1 VGKGVRRQYAY
12 KRPFD
17 LAVVVAAH
25 VLLLPVWVLI
35 WTIVP
40 ALIWLDDRGPIFF
53 RQARLGLDG
62 RVFYLFKFRSMV
74 RDAEKIGAGW
84 TGDNDS
90 RVTRI
95 GKLLRRTGLDEV
107 PQVINI
113 IRGDIGL
120 VGPRALPVRMHK
132 EAMKIE
138 PRFAERLQV
147 RPGGAGLALLR
158 APRHCSPR
166 RRLRYDL
173 IYIDRAGFWLD
184 VKILILSAWL
194 TLTGKWGT
202 GFRKPE
208 EDPGK

>member
-1 VGKGVRRQYAY
+1 VGEVVRREAGY

-17 LAVVVAAH
+17 LVVVVVAY
-25 VLLLPVWVLI
+25 VLLSPVWALI

-62 RVFYLFKFRSMV
+62 HVFYLFKFRSMV
-74 RDAEKIGAGW
+74 QDAEKIGAGW

-90 RVTRI
+90 RVTRF

-132 EAMKIE
+132 EATKKE
-138 PRFAERLQV
+138 PRFPERLRV

-173 IYIDRAGFWLD
+173 FYIEKASFRLD
-184 VKILILSAWL
+184 LKILVLTGWL
-194 TLTGKWGT
+194 TLAGKWGT
-202 GFRKPE
+202 GFRRPE
-208 EDPGK
+208 EDSGR